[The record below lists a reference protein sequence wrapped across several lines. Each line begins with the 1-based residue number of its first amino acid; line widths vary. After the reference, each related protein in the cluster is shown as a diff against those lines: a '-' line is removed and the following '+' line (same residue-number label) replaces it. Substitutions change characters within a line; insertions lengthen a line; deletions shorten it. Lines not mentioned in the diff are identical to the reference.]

1 MGETRLHF
9 HEVFHGGT
17 RPAGPDTCVLLPRRL
32 TVFSAL
38 HGPGLRLVSPCDLQ
52 SEWEEIRAMLLHGQ
66 SQPKRTAYNIEAQ
79 LPCRPRLGRG

>member
-1 MGETRLHF
+1 M
-9 HEVFHGGT
+9 
-17 RPAGPDTCVLLPRRL
+17 
-32 TVFSAL
+32 FSAL